1 MKNFKQFIIFISF
14 FLVAICGVQSETLE
28 GAFWT
33 LVIMGVL
40 GVAAYDAGML
50 EMPKKGGDNGK

>member
-1 MKNFKQFIIFISF
+1 MFIVLIF
-14 FLVAICGVQSETLE
+14 GVQSETLE

-33 LVIMGVL
+33 LVAMAVV

>member
-50 EMPKKGGDNGK
+50 EMPKKK